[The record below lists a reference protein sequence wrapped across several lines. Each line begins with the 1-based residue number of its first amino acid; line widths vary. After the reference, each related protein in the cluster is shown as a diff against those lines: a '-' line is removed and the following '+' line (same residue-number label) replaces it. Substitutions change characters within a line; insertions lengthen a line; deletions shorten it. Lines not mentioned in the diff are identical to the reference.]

1 MKRRVFLALA
11 AAACVQPSMAQPT
24 APGAAAARGEPQ
36 PSDLLG
42 AAGDQAFLD
51 WLNGFYA
58 RQLAAGWSTTLLAEA
73 LSGLAPDPRV
83 LAHNATQPEFALPVS
98 DYVNRQVT
106 PGVIALGRRKRDGV
120 ADFPKIADTYGV
132 PPEIL
137 TAVWGMESGFGANQ
151 GEMDVVRCL
160 ATLAAEDPRRKTWAE
175 TELEA
180 CLKII
185 GDGRASRAAL
195 KGSWAGAM
203 GQTQLLPSTFL
214 STAVSA
220 EGGPRPDIWGSSADA
235 LASAG
240 NLLLKSGWRRG
251 ESWAAE
257 VTLGRDFDY
266 GLSEGPKQPPA
277 WWAAQGARRADGRAW
292 ISADAAATAQLL
304 LPCGAAGP
312 AFLAFPNHFVIRT
325 YNNSLAYA
333 LSVGLL
339 ADRIGGAGPLT
350 AAWPKETPLSLE
362 DRMDAQTALAKLGY
376 NPGAPDGLIGLA
388 TRQALRAWQKD
399 RGLPADGYL
408 SPALVARLRAS
419 LTGGAAS

>member
-1 MKRRVFLALA
+1 MKRRVFLAMA
-11 AAACVQPSMAQPT
+11 AAACVQPSVAAPT
-24 APGAAAARGEPQ
+24 APESGANGDPTPA
-36 PSDLLG
+36 DLLG
-42 AAGDQAFLD
+42 AAGDQPFLD

-58 RQLAAGWSTTLLAEA
+58 RQLAAGWSTTVLAEA

-83 LAHNATQPEFALPVS
+83 LAHNASQPEFALPVS
-98 DYVNRQVT
+98 DYVSRQVT
-106 PGVIALGRRKRDGV
+106 PAVIALGRRKRDGV
-120 ADFPKIADTYGV
+120 TELPTIATTYGV
-132 PPEIL
+132 PADIL
-137 TAVWGMESGFGANQ
+137 TAVWGMESGFGAYQ
-151 GEMDVVRCL
+151 GDMDVVRCL
-160 ATLAAEDPRRKTWAE
+160 ATLAAEDPRRRAWAE

-185 GDGRASRAAL
+185 ADGRAPRAAL

-220 EGGPRPDIWGSSADA
+220 AGGGRPDIWSSSADA
-235 LASAG
+235 LASAA
-240 NLLLKSGWRRG
+240 NLLVKGGWRRG

-257 VTLGRDFDY
+257 VRLSPGFDY
-266 GLSEGPKQPPA
+266 GLSEGPKQPPG
-277 WWAAQGARRADGRAW
+277 WWAAQGARRADGRVW
-292 ISADAAATAQLL
+292 SAADSAAEAELL
-304 LPCGAAGP
+304 LPSGAGGP

-339 ADRIGGAGPLT
+339 ADRIGGAPPLA

-362 DRMDAQTALAKLGY
+362 DRMAAQTALAMLGY
-376 NPGAPDGLIGLA
+376 RPGAPDGLIGLG

-399 RGLPADGYL
+399 HGLPADGYL
-408 SPALVARLRAS
+408 SPAIITRLKSS
-419 LTGGAAS
+419 LGAATPS